1 MSNWHIFP
9 LTIADQQ
16 QHIEQCEH
24 FLNTVQPGDQP
35 ILYWY
40 LAEPAGLV
48 LGFSQ
53 KQTTLNAAYP
63 SIPVYQ
69 RRAGGTAVLVGPAL
83 LSLDVVL
90 PAGHPLIEHDIV
102 ESYRWF
108 GETWMTTLNHLGAQT
123 RVVSPDEAHTAR
135 ARLKDPA
142 TRDYEQLMNR
152 ACYGTLSPY
161 EVVVG
166 QRKIVGLCM
175 IRRQAVTLLQAGV
188 LLQWKCDQLAEILG
202 QTPEEQALLREGLP
216 ERAVGLDKLLGRQV
230 AAQEIIDTFEGV
242 INNDSVSSCF
252 QSSHAD
258 RKNIFS
264 VPPSSVERIHERAE
278 DSQEILY

>member
-1 MSNWHIFP
+1 
-9 LTIADQQ
+9 
-16 QHIEQCEH
+16 
-24 FLNTVQPGDQP
+24 
-35 ILYWY
+35 
-40 LAEPAGLV
+40 
-48 LGFSQ
+48 
-53 KQTTLNAAYP
+53 
-63 SIPVYQ
+63 
-69 RRAGGTAVLVGPAL
+69 
-83 LSLDVVL
+83 
-90 PAGHPLIEHDIV
+90 
-102 ESYRWF
+102 
-108 GETWMTTLNHLGAQT
+108 
-123 RVVSPDEAHTAR
+123 
-135 ARLKDPA
+135 
-142 TRDYEQLMNR
+142 
-152 ACYGTLSPY
+152 
-161 EVVVG
+161 
-166 QRKIVGLCM
+166 
-175 IRRQAVTLLQAGV
+175 QAVTLLQAGV